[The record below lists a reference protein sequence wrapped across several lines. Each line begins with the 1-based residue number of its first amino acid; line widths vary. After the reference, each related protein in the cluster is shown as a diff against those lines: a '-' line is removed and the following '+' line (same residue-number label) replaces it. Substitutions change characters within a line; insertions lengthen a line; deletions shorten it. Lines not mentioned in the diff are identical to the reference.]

1 MATIA
6 YENISTEAE
15 FAGFND
21 QIWYY
26 FVLFCFSLLKPVP
39 PVIYPSKE
47 NPVDTAVVKGRVL
60 NTKQ

>member
-1 MATIA
+1 MRTSPQKQNLLDLTTRFDI
-6 YENISTEAE
+6 TL
-15 FAGFND
+15 FC
-21 QIWYY
+21 
-26 FVLFCFSLLKPVP
+26 FVLFLLKPVP